1 MTGLISTYNEGV
13 KTGDRYCVIEFFIL
27 EFVSLHVGLSF
38 DFLLPLMSAFTV
50 LSSLSNELNL
60 LWK

>member
-50 LSSLSNELNL
+50 LSSLR
-60 LWK
+60 